1 MTRLTQTSLKV
12 LLTLALLAAS
22 SAATSAGDDEAPAA
36 ARDFRSYCA
45 PCHGL
50 DGKGGGPVAVV
61 LKTPPADLTLISK
74 RHGGRFP
81 SEAVYI
87 KIEGTDM
94 PAAHGSS
101 EMPVWGMWFT
111 GQAVGEG
118 LLLKDAK
125 PAAEAARKRIR
136 ALVRYIE
143 TIQE

>member
-1 MTRLTQTSLKV
+1 MKRLTQTSLKLV
-12 LLTLALLAAS
+12 LALALLAAS
-22 SAATSAGDDEAPAA
+22 SAATSAGDDEAQAA

-61 LKTPPADLTLISK
+61 LKTAPADLTLIGQ

-81 SEAVYI
+81 TEAVYI
-87 KIEGTDM
+87 TIEGTDM
-94 PAAHGSS
+94 PAAHGSR

>member
-61 LKTPPADLTLISK
+61 LKTAPADLTLIRQ
-74 RHGGRFP
+74 RHGGTFP
-81 SEAVYI
+81 FEAIYVTV
-87 KIEGTDM
+87 EGTDM
-94 PAAHGSS
+94 PAAHGSR

-118 LLLKDAK
+118 LLLKEAK
-125 PAAEAARKRIR
+125 PAAEAARKRIQ